1 MCVWLHENE
10 AALGLIIAAIYPDEF
25 LMTCFRQPIC
35 RFVVLL
41 LGVFCFTQ
49 SLHATSASGYY
60 KKGRSAEEA
69 GDIVAAYD
77 AYKTAFDLKPKEI
90 KYRTTYERVRV
101 AAAAEYVRQGEKY
114 IQSNSLPAALA
125 AFLKALDID
134 PGNEV
139 AEADTRKLQDKL
151 EHKDRANEASAGSVH
166 ESTAAPPPKL
176 DAFVNEP
183 ITLHMVEDSR
193 VIYQTVGK
201 TMGINVLFDPDYVSK
216 RVQVDLKEVTPYDAL
231 RIIGEISNT
240 FWKPVTHNTIF
251 VAQDNRT
258 KRQIL
263 NQQAVQVFYLKNA
276 SQQSDLN
283 DVQTALRQVFTTAR
297 LFAVPSQNAIMMRGT
312 PDELQLARMLISAL
326 DEPRPE
332 VLVDIT
338 VMEVSRDK
346 ERKIGLSPPTS
357 LTVNSGSSQT
367 LNQIGR
373 SSAYSISVGQAAVDF
388 LLTDSDTRILQSP
401 RLRAVDGQ
409 KAVLKLGEKLPVA
422 TGSYTYATSSTS
434 AAAQTQF
441 QYMDVGVNVEMTPA
455 IHSNLDVT
463 LKLSVEISAQSGTST
478 IDNVQEPII
487 SQERAEQVIR
497 LKDGETTILAG
508 LLKQSISHSVSGWP
522 GLGEIPGMKY
532 LFTTQD
538 HQVTNDELVFMIIP
552 HIVRAP
558 QSDASA
564 AHQINSGTEQTIQLR
579 EVMPSPV
586 LSKPDE
592 HQ

>member
-1 MCVWLHENE
+1 
-10 AALGLIIAAIYPDEF
+10 
-25 LMTCFRQPIC
+25 MTCSRRPIG

-41 LGVFCFTQ
+41 FIVSCLTQ
-49 SLHATSASGYY
+49 SVHATSASGYY
-60 KKGRSAEEA
+60 KNGRSAEEA
-69 GDIVAAYD
+69 GDIIAAYE
-77 AYKTAFDLKPKEI
+77 AYKTAFNLKPKEL
-90 KYRTTYERVRV
+90 KYRTTYERVRA
-101 AAAAEYVRQGEKY
+101 AAAAEYVKQGEKY
-114 IQSNSLPAALA
+114 IQANSLPAALA

-134 PGNEV
+134 STNEV
-139 AEADTRKLQDKL
+139 AETNVRKLQDEL
-151 EHKDRANEASAGSVH
+151 EHKDRASETSDRPEHTSH
-166 ESTAAPPPKL
+166 AAPPPKL
-176 DAFVNEP
+176 DNFVDEP

-216 RVQVDLKEVTPYDAL
+216 RVQVDLKEVTPDDAL

-251 VAQDNRT
+251 VAQDNRG
-258 KRQIL
+258 KRVALSQE
-263 NQQAVQVFYLKNA
+263 AVQIFYLKNV

-283 DVQTALRQVFTTAR
+283 DVQTALRNVFQAAR

-346 ERKIGLSPPTS
+346 ERNIGLSPPTS

-388 LLTDSDTRILQSP
+388 LLTDSDTRILQNP

-409 KAVLKLGEKLPVA
+409 KATLKLGEKLPVA
-422 TGSYTYATSSTS
+422 TGSYTYATGSTS
-434 AAAQTQF
+434 AAAETQF
-441 QYMDVGVNVEMTPA
+441 QYLDVGVNVEMTPA
-455 IHSNLDVT
+455 IHSNRDVT
-463 LKLSVEISAQSGTST
+463 LKLSVEVSSESGTET
-478 IDNVQEPII
+478 IDGVAEPII
-487 SQERAEQVIR
+487 SQEKAEQVIR

-538 HQVTNDELVFMIIP
+538 HQVTNDELVFMIVP

-558 QSDASA
+558 QADVT
-564 AHQINSGTEQTIQLR
+564 HEIDTGTEQTIQLR
-579 EVMPSPV
+579 DVMPAPV
-586 LSKPDE
+586 QSEPGQ